1 MAKDPIWSMKL
12 PADPARSP
20 RAEKRSAALICQGQS
35 QSEARAIDARGNAIF
50 PGMLTGMKY
59 NMASP
64 INTADE
70 MMAAV
75 FTELSEVRN
84 IAIAV
89 DFVANIV
96 IFVELPLLFGYK
108 NLDMMQ

>member
-1 MAKDPIWSMKL
+1 M
-12 PADPARSP
+12 
-20 RAEKRSAALICQGQS
+20 
-35 QSEARAIDARGNAIF
+35 
-50 PGMLTGMKY
+50 
-59 NMASP
+59 
-64 INTADE
+64 NTADE
-70 MMAAV
+70 MMAAA

-84 IAIAV
+84 IAMAV